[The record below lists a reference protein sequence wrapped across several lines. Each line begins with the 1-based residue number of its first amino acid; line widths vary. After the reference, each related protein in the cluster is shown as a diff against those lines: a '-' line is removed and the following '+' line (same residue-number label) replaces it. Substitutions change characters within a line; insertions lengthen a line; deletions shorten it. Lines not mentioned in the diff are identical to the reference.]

1 MPAGVVT
8 AVAMARSLD
17 LGRTG
22 VDNPG
27 VSATWGPPPP
37 PAVADVAGGATL
49 ARVAQMMAVV
59 SRMNG
64 TRTLPETL
72 QAVVE
77 GVVSGIGFGS
87 AVVNYVR
94 PDGRIQVVAVAGPE
108 DVCQALLGQIVPDD
122 LFAREFASAE
132 SWGELCFV
140 PHDRSTAISDA
151 TWVPNIPIPSEP
163 DGWHPLDAL
172 YAPLYS
178 PTHQLVGIL
187 SVDLPPGGRRP
198 DAQVRL
204 LLEMF
209 AAQAGVAI
217 NNARLAEALEVE
229 RQRLSASEESFRL
242 AFDGAGI
249 PMALVSLDSASPLR
263 HLRVNDALVGLSG
276 HPRPTLLGGQLAM
289 MLDQSI
295 GDASLEDAIRT
306 SVGPLRE
313 DTQLRRAD
321 GSQVWV
327 SLTASLLNAAS
338 VDSLTAIIQIED
350 ITARKQ
356 SESALSRAA
365 RQDVLTGLPNRA
377 AVRERITE
385 AIGRARASGRPGAV
399 LFCDLDHFKEVNDE
413 LGHDAGDAALLAVA
427 SRIVAQVRANDL
439 VGRLG
444 GDEFVIVVEGTVP
457 SAAAALAWR
466 ITQAIGEPVVHG
478 GHLLELTVS
487 IGITHLSPRSSDVD
501 VVLKAADEA
510 MYRVKAARSY
520 PPVER
525 GRQTP
530 S

>member
-1 MPAGVVT
+1 VSTTGGFPSA
-8 AVAMARSLD
+8 LD
-17 LGRTG
+17 SDGTG
-22 VDNPG
+22 
-27 VSATWGPPPP
+27 SAT
-37 PAVADVAGGATL
+37 L
-49 ARVAQMMAVV
+49 QRVAQMMAVV

-77 GVVSGIGFGS
+77 GVVRGIGFGS

-108 DVCQALLGQIVPDD
+108 DVCTALLGQIVPED
-122 LFAREFASAE
+122 LFATEFASAE

-140 PHDRSTAISDA
+140 PHEKSTAMGDA
-151 TWVPNIPIPSEP
+151 TWVPNIPIPDEP

-178 PTHQLVGIL
+178 PSHELVGIL

-209 AAQAGVAI
+209 AAQAGIAI

-229 RQRLSASEESFRL
+229 RQRLAASEESFRL

-249 PMALVSLDSASPLR
+249 PMALVSLDPVHPLR
-263 HLRVNDALVGLSG
+263 HLRVNDAFVALTGYA
-276 HPRPTLLGGQLAM
+276 RAELLAGALAL
-289 MLDQSI
+289 MLDQSTRQMRL
-295 GDASLEDAIRT
+295 DDAIRT
-306 SVGPLRE
+306 SAGPLRE
-313 DTQLRRAD
+313 DTQLQRAD

-327 SLTASLLNAAS
+327 SLTASLLNAGGI
-338 VDSLTAIIQIED
+338 DSLSAIIQIED

-377 AVRERITE
+377 AVRERISE
-385 AIGRARASGRPGAV
+385 AIARARASGRPGAV
-399 LFCDLDHFKEVNDE
+399 LFCDLDHFKAINDA
-413 LGHDAGDAALLAVA
+413 LGHDAGDAALLVVA
-427 SRIVAQVRANDL
+427 SRVVAQVRASDL

-444 GDEFVIVVEGTVP
+444 GDEFVIVVEDTQPG
-457 SAAAALAWR
+457 AAAALAWR
-466 ITQAIGEPVVHG
+466 ITHAISEPVTHG
-478 GHLLELTVS
+478 GHVLELTVS
-487 IGITHLSPRSSDVD
+487 IGIAHLTARSTDVD
-501 VVLKAADEA
+501 EVLKGADEA
-510 MYRVKAARSY
+510 MYRVKAVRGSAAR
-520 PPVER
+520 ER